1 MFSGLHNN
9 VGCST
14 MLYQYMTFNDLIP
27 RVIIEHARG
36 TSRGGSYYGG
46 GGGGGGGGGSSR
58 RSGWVDK

>member
-1 MFSGLHNN
+1 
-9 VGCST
+9 
-14 MLYQYMTFNDLIP
+14 MTFNGMIP

-46 GGGGGGGGGSSR
+46 GGGSGGGGGGGSSR